1 MARTRRLFSFS
12 AAVVA
17 VALSTGCP
25 GVVEDLLTFEETI
38 EQSITV
44 PGGGI
49 GINNPLAPDDV
60 FPFDFGDLMGSQLQQ
75 SFETQDIDKDLVSS
89 LKVTAMSVE
98 VTNPDEAGNGRV
110 VNSME
115 FLERLAFTL
124 ANETTAEGEG
134 VLVAES
140 ADGAFD
146 VENIIQYDFPVTD
159 NELVEVLQGG
169 NELVMDTD
177 LETEPPPDDRPLT
190 NADLLF
196 SVTVTV
202 VANPAG
208 AL

>member
-1 MARTRRLFSFS
+1 MARARRFVLLIAVTLAAAS
-12 AAVVA
+12 AAC
-17 VALSTGCP
+17 TGSL
-25 GVVEDLLTFEETI
+25 EDLLTFEETV

-60 FPFDFGDLMGSQLQQ
+60 FPIDFGDLLGSQLQQ

-89 LKVTAMSVE
+89 LTVTAMSVE
-98 VTNPDEAGNGRV
+98 VTNPDEAGNGRI

-124 ANETTAEGEG
+124 GNENTAEGEA

-146 VENIIQYDFPVTD
+146 TENIIQYDFPVTD
-159 NELVEVLQGG
+159 NELVDVLQGG
-169 NELVMDTD
+169 NELVMDTE

-190 NADLLF
+190 NADLNF
-196 SVTVTV
+196 SVTLSV